1 MDAAA
6 SQSTVGGAGRV
17 RGGQGR
23 PTARRTRRCWP
34 AGEVQRS
41 PLLAH
46 PGGLLRAHAAGWAA
60 RWLQV
65 EQGGRVTGHLS
76 PSISSRKARYK
87 AGEESMTVQKQSY
100 MSHIRAS
107 DLSPTFRTVVDE
119 LQMRLPKMGRVLLNR
134 GVRNEPGQAGQ
145 STDGACD
152 GHGER
157 GRISG
162 HETRHARNLAHDYA
176 RGS

>member
-34 AGEVQRS
+34 AGAVQRS
-41 PLLAH
+41 PLLAR
-46 PGGLLRAHAAGWAA
+46 PGRLLRAYAAGWAA

-76 PSISSRKARYK
+76 PWISSRKAKYK
-87 AGEESMTVQKQSY
+87 AGEESMTVQKQSFSIKEFCRLHA
-100 MSHIRAS
+100 MSRSFFYVLREGGEARS
-107 DLSPTFRTVVDE
+107 SAPYLAVV
-119 LQMRLPKMGRVLLNR
+119 N
-134 GVRNEPGQAGQ
+134 
-145 STDGACD
+145 
-152 GHGER
+152 
-157 GRISG
+157 
-162 HETRHARNLAHDYA
+162 
-176 RGS
+176 